1 MAGWTIAG
9 WSALCLVVGRAIA
22 AGSGPGQGRQPVHYP
37 RFVSATSL
45 TEIRVELPEE
55 GPGSLA
61 PVGRRLLGFLVD
73 IVLSFLVAS
82 AFTVPALP
90 RNVSF
95 VVFGLEYCFFA
106 ALLGQTPG
114 MFVTRV
120 RIARTD
126 RVARL
131 GVIRAVIRTLL
142 LMLLIPALIW
152 DRDYRGLHDKYSQS
166 AIVLA

>member
-1 MAGWTIAG
+1 M
-9 WSALCLVVGRAIA
+9 
-22 AGSGPGQGRQPVHYP
+22 HYP
-37 RFVSATSL
+37 RSVSVASL
-45 TEIRVELPEE
+45 TQIRVELPEE
-55 GPGSLA
+55 GPGSIA
-61 PVGRRLLGFLVD
+61 PVGRRVLGFLID
-73 IVLSFLVAS
+73 IALSFLVAS
-82 AFTVPALP
+82 AFTAPALP
-90 RNVSF
+90 RNVSL

-114 MFVTRV
+114 MFVTRI

-126 RVARL
+126 RIARL
-131 GVIRAVIRTLL
+131 GVIRAIIRTAL